1 MRPFS
6 DCVAESNP
14 GCLRG
19 EGIPFGSLDLGYDD
33 MREGGN
39 NARGGRAISSDS
51 DSFSMR
57 IVPVVQTG
65 TWI

>member
-19 EGIPFGSLDLGYDD
+19 VRMMKKLSRFVVAILAFVLAVLPVGCGLNTT
-33 MREGGN
+33 GGK
-39 NARGGRAISSDS
+39 GPDE
-51 DSFSMR
+51 
-57 IVPVVQTG
+57 
-65 TWI
+65 